1 MYEYFDERNLIALS
15 HHGIKGQKWGV
26 RRFQDYDGHLIG
38 SNKRRKGFVDRVKQL
53 RANRLKKKESERVA
67 EEKARQASLDDIKK
81 KAITNGDID
90 TILKMKGQ
98 MSTQEL
104 QEAAKRLLAIK
115 QIDQYRLP
123 KEKTALDKLVS
134 RLDTGA
140 KTITSVK
147 NFAKSITDLK
157 DQLSGKSSDNKSNQ
171 NQNAQQGKKK
181 KNKGSNQDGDQN
193 QNQNQSK
200 NDSSD
205 SFEKLAKAIAK
216 KLSDVPDNKP
226 KSNQNQNQPKEKK
239 PKGLDLLENEPS
251 DWTPPNSSRRTSL
264 VDIPKIS
271 QDSRSLANR
280 LSKVGKIF
288 SDSDSSSYSKATEK
302 SFSNSNSNLMKAARE
317 TALSEIENRNKRGWT
332 ASNNDDWLRVLS
344 NASTVAITEGGNIWE
359 ERYSKK

>member
-1 MYEYFDERNLIALS
+1 MYEYFDERNYVYLS
-15 HHGIKGQKWGV
+15 HYGRNGMKWYQHIFGEYNGAAKYAA
-26 RRFQDYDGHLIG
+26 RRRNGL
-38 SNKRRKGFVDRVKQL
+38 VDRVKQL
-53 RANRLKKKESERVA
+53 RANRLKKIESKRVA
-67 EEKARQASLDDIKK
+67 EEKARQTSLDDIKK

-123 KEKTALDKLVS
+123 KEKTTLDKLVS

-140 KTITSVK
+140 KTINSVK
-147 NFAKSITDLK
+147 NFAKSITDLR

-181 KNKGSNQDGDQN
+181 KNKGSIQDGDQN
-193 QNQNQSK
+193 QNQSNNK
-200 NDSSD
+200 DSD
-205 SFEKLAKAIAK
+205 SFDKLANAIAK
-216 KLSDVPDNKP
+216 KLSDVPDNKSQ
-226 KSNQNQNQPKEKK
+226 SNQNQNQPKEKK
-239 PKGLDLLENEPS
+239 PKGLDLFENEPS
-251 DWTPPNSSRRTSL
+251 DWTPPTSSRRTSL
-264 VDIPKIS
+264 VDIPKAS
-271 QDSRSLANR
+271 LDSRSLANR

-288 SDSDSSSYSKATEK
+288 SDSDSSSYSKVTEK
-302 SFSNSNSNLMKAARE
+302 PFSNSNSNLMKAARE

-344 NASTVAITEGGNIWE
+344 NASTVAITEGENIWE

>member
-38 SNKRRKGFVDRVKQL
+38 SDRRRKGLVDRVKQL
-53 RANRLKKKESERVA
+53 RANRLKKIESKRVA

-134 RLDTGA
+134 RLDAGA
-140 KTITSVK
+140 KTINSVK

-193 QNQNQSK
+193 QNQNQNQSNNK
-200 NDSSD
+200 DSD
-205 SFEKLAKAIAK
+205 SFEKLANTIAK
-216 KLSDVPDNKP
+216 KLSDVPDNKSQ
-226 KSNQNQNQPKEKK
+226 SNQNQNQPKEKK
-239 PKGLDLLENEPS
+239 PKA
-251 DWTPPNSSRRTSL
+251 SL
-264 VDIPKIS
+264 
-271 QDSRSLANR
+271 DSRSLADR

-288 SDSDSSSYSKATEK
+288 SDSDSSSYSKVTEK
-302 SFSNSNSNLMKAARE
+302 PFSNSNSNLMKAARE